1 MFFRLLLS
9 LPLPFHSI
17 VQSVHHSQVNLLRCI
32 VVIENSYRKVSQQ
45 VSNEETPIVL
55 RHGRRGE
62 IQEVDDVDPHVAS
75 VVGEVG
81 RDDCLG
87 TRG

>member
-9 LPLPFHSI
+9 LPLLFHSI
-17 VQSVHHSQVNLLRCI
+17 FQSDHHSQVNLLRCI
-32 VVIENSYRKVSQQ
+32 IVIENSYDKVSQQ
-45 VSNEETPIVL
+45 VSNEKTPIVL
-55 RHGRRGE
+55 RHGLRGE
-62 IQEVDDVDPHVAS
+62 IRVVDDVDPHVAY
-75 VVGEVG
+75 VVDEVG